1 METKKGSFIFDL
13 LVSMTMRERLLR
25 SHSSPR
31 GVIPVQ
37 MHTVETIW
45 EILAVCA
52 YEISPVRVSL
62 RIE

>member
-37 MHTVETIW
+37 MHTVENYLGDLGGMCI
-45 EILAVCA
+45 
-52 YEISPVRVSL
+52 
-62 RIE
+62 